1 MELIYAEL
9 SSPGP
14 ARENNEDFVGFW
26 QPQTVEEKRSLGAVA
41 VLADGVGGLNYGEVA
56 SRLAVE
62 TTLKAFRE
70 ATGDQPPQQLITQ
83 MFSAANRAVYDKG
96 MEDHGKSRMA
106 TTLAAVVLRNNE
118 ITVGNV
124 GDSRV
129 YLIRKATIKQLSTDH
144 TYTGMQQK
152 FGLISEQEANTSEN
166 RSILTRSVGHE
177 LVIRVD
183 VESATVFKGDKVV
196 LCSDGL
202 YTHVAD
208 SEIADIVSRYS
219 PAQACRQ
226 LVALAEQRGTEDNV
240 SVQVLQI
247 NDVEKV
253 ALYRGVAMYQ
263 ESADP
268 TTKYELRPGQTLD
281 NRFLILETISRSGMA
296 TIFKATDHKTK
307 KTVAVKVPL
316 MQFESDPGFYSRFL
330 REEEIGSRLDH
341 PYILKFIPI
350 EEGQR
355 SRPYIVTE
363 YLRGYT
369 LSHLLNSVRPLPEK
383 DATKLAGRV
392 CEALVYMHA
401 HGVVHRDLKPQNI
414 MLCNDGT
421 IRIMD
426 FGIAK
431 TKEGRR
437 LTFTGFTP
445 AVGTPDYM
453 APEQVK
459 GKRGDERTDIYS
471 LGAILY
477 EMIVGTTPFECENE
491 NPLVIMN
498 ARINGDSVAPRKR
511 NPNVSPQTE
520 EIILHAMERDPKN
533 RYQSA
538 AAMKADLDNPAA
550 VQLTGRCDRLQT
562 PTPWKRSWKK
572 ALWFALAVTV
582 PTIIFILLVL
592 LIIHRG
598 PAH

>member
-1 MELIYAEL
+1 MELTYAEL

-26 QPQTVEEKRSLGAVA
+26 QPQSVEEKRGLGAVA

-62 TTLKAFRE
+62 TALKTFRE
-70 ATGDQPPQQLITQ
+70 TTGEQSPQQLLTK
-83 MFSAANRAVYDKG
+83 MFNAANLAVYDKG

-129 YLIRKATIKQLSTDH
+129 YLVRKATIKQLSTDH

-152 FGLISEQEANTSEN
+152 FGLISEQEAKTSDK
-166 RSILTRSVGHE
+166 RSVLTRSVGHE
-177 LVIRVD
+177 PVIRVD
-183 VESATVFKGDKVV
+183 VETATVFKGDKVV

-202 YTHVAD
+202 YAHVAD
-208 SEIADIVSRYS
+208 SEIAEIVSRLS

-226 LVALAEQRGTEDNV
+226 LVALAEQRGTDDNL
-240 SVQVLQI
+240 SVQVIQI
-247 NDVEKV
+247 NEVEKV

-263 ESADP
+263 ETADP
-268 TTKYELRPGQTLD
+268 TTKYELRPGQVLD
-281 NRFLILETISRSGMA
+281 NRFQILETISRSGMA
-296 TIFKATDHKTK
+296 TIFKATDLNNKT
-307 KTVAVKVPL
+307 TVAIKVPL
-316 MQFESDPGFYSRFL
+316 LQYESDPGFYSRFL
-330 REEEIGSRLDH
+330 REEEIGSRLNH
-341 PYILKFIPI
+341 PYILKFYPVP
-350 EEGQR
+350 EELR
-355 SRPYIVTE
+355 TRPYIVTE

-369 LSHLLNSVRPLPEK
+369 LSYLLTSVRPMPEK
-383 DATKLAGRV
+383 DALKLASLI
-392 CEALVYMHA
+392 CEALVYMHEQ
-401 HGVVHRDLKPQNI
+401 GVVHRDLKPQNV
-414 MLCNDGT
+414 MLCSDGT

-437 LTFTGFTP
+437 ITFTGFTP

-471 LGAILY
+471 LGAMLY
-477 EMIVGTTPFECENE
+477 EMVVGVLPFQCENE

-498 ARINGDSVAPRKR
+498 ARVDGDPVAPRKR
-511 NPNVSPQTE
+511 NPMVSPQIE
-520 EIILHAMERDPKN
+520 EIILHAMERDPGK
-533 RYQSA
+533 RYQTA
-538 AAMKADLDNPAA
+538 AAMKAELDDPSSLK
-550 VQLTGRCDRLQT
+550 LTGRCNRLQT
-562 PTPWKRSWKK
+562 PAPWKRGWKK
-572 ALWFALAVTV
+572 VLWITLIVSV
-582 PTIIFILLVL
+582 PIVVLIL
-592 LIIHRG
+592 
-598 PAH
+598 

>member
-14 ARENNEDFVGFW
+14 ARENNEDFVGAW
-26 QPQTVEEKRSLGAVA
+26 LPETLEEKRSRGAVA
-41 VLADGVGGLNYGEVA
+41 ILADGVGGMHRGEVA

-62 TTLKAFRE
+62 TALKVFRE
-70 ATGDQPPQQLITQ
+70 AQEEQSPQQLLTQ
-83 MFSAANRAVYDKG
+83 MFNAANLAVYDKG
-96 MEDHGKSRMA
+96 MEDHGKERMA

-118 ITVGNV
+118 IIVGNV

-129 YLIRKATIKQLSTDH
+129 YLVRKATIKQLSTDH
-144 TYTGMQQK
+144 SYVGMQQK
-152 FGLISEQEANTSEN
+152 FGLITEKEAKTSQN

-177 LVIRVD
+177 PVIRVD
-183 VESATVFKGDKVV
+183 LEVATVFKGDKVV

-202 YTHVAD
+202 YAHVAD
-208 SEIADIVSRYS
+208 SEIADIISRFS

-226 LVALAEQRGTEDNV
+226 LVALAEQRGTDDNL
-240 SVQVLQI
+240 SVQVIQI
-247 NDVEKV
+247 NEVEKV

-281 NRFLILETISRSGMA
+281 NRFQILETISRSGMA
-296 TIFKATDHKTK
+296 TIFKAIDLSTK
-307 KTVAVKVPL
+307 QYVAVKVPL
-316 MQFESDPGFYSRFL
+316 IQFESDPGFYSRFQ
-330 REEEIGSRLDH
+330 REEEIGIRLDH
-341 PYILKFIPI
+341 PYILKFISVD
-350 EEGQR
+350 EQQR

-369 LSHLLNSVRPLPEK
+369 LSHLLNSVRPLPAR
-383 DATKLAGRV
+383 DAVSLASRI
-392 CEALVYMHA
+392 CEALVYMHG

-421 IRIMD
+421 IRIVD

-431 TKEGRR
+431 AEGRR
-437 LTFTGFTP
+437 MTFAGFTP

-453 APEQVK
+453 APEQVR

-471 LGAILY
+471 LGAMLY
-477 EMIVGTTPFECENE
+477 EMAVGVPPFQFENE

-498 ARINGDSVAPRKR
+498 ARVDGDPEAPRKR
-511 NPNVSPQTE
+511 NPGVSPEIE

-533 RYQSA
+533 RYQTA
-538 AAMKADLDNPAA
+538 AAMKAELDDPAS
-550 VQLTGRCDRLQT
+550 VQVTGRCDRLKVANT
-562 PTPWKRSWKK
+562 AKRRWKK
-572 ALWFALAVTV
+572 WLWIGLGVAVPV
-582 PTIIFILLVL
+582 VIFILLIW

>member
-1 MELIYAEL
+1 MELTYAEL

-26 QPQTVEEKRSLGAVA
+26 QPQTLEEKRSRGAVA
-41 VLADGVGGLNYGEVA
+41 LLADGVGGMQKGEVA

-62 TTLKAFRE
+62 TGLKAFCE
-70 ATGDQPPQQLITQ
+70 ARGGQSPQQLVIQ
-83 MFSAANRAVYDKG
+83 MFNAANLAVYDKG
-96 MEDHGKSRMA
+96 MENNGKARMA

-129 YLIRKATIKQLSTDH
+129 YLVRKATIKQLSTDH
-144 TYTGMQQK
+144 TYAGMQQK
-152 FGLISEQEANTSEN
+152 FGLISEQEAKTSEH
-166 RSILTRSVGHE
+166 RSVLTRSVGHE
-177 LVIRVD
+177 PVIRVD
-183 VESATVFKGDKVV
+183 VETATVFKGDKIV

-202 YTHVAD
+202 YAHLAD
-208 SEIADIVSRYS
+208 SEIADVVSRYS

-226 LVALAEQRGTEDNV
+226 LVALAEQRGTEDNL

-247 NDVEKV
+247 KEVERV
-253 ALYRGVAMYQ
+253 ALYRGIPIY
-263 ESADP
+263 EETADP
-268 TTKYELRPGQTLD
+268 TTRYELKPGQVLD
-281 NRFLILETISRSGMA
+281 NRFQILETISRSGMA
-296 TIFKATDHKTK
+296 TIFKAIDLNTK
-307 KTVAVKVPL
+307 LTVAIKVPL
-316 MQFESDPGFYSRFL
+316 MQYESDPGFYARFQ

-341 PYILKFIPI
+341 PYILKFYRVP
-350 EEGQR
+350 EELR
-355 SRPYIVTE
+355 TRPYIVTE

-369 LSHLLNSVRPLPEK
+369 LAHLLNSVRPMPEK
-383 DATKLAGRV
+383 DAVKLASRV

-401 HGVVHRDLKPQNI
+401 QGVVHRDMKPQNI

-431 TKEGRR
+431 AGGRR
-437 LTFTGFTP
+437 MTFAGFTQ

-471 LGAILY
+471 LGAMLY
-477 EMIVGTTPFECENE
+477 EMVTGAPPFQCESE

-498 ARINGDSVAPRKR
+498 ARVAGDPVAPRKR
-511 NPNVSPQTE
+511 NPNVSSQVE
-520 EIILHAMERDPKN
+520 EVILHAMERDPRN

-538 AAMKADLDNPAA
+538 AAMKAELDNPAA
-550 VQLTGRCDRLQT
+550 VPLTGRCERLRE
-562 PTPWKRSWKK
+562 PTPWRRGWKK
-572 ALWFALAVTV
+572 ALWIAVGIAI
-582 PTIIFILLVL
+582 PLIILILLVL
-592 LIIHRG
+592 LIIKRG